1 MADYNNR
8 DRSGGGDRGGRSFGG
23 GRNSGR
29 PSFGGGG
36 GRDRDDRPQMYKAT
50 CGDCGEQCEVPF
62 RPSGDR
68 PVLCKDCFRGN
79 DGGSD
84 RPRREERSFGRDRDR
99 GGRDSDRG
107 EMFKATCSDCGDK
120 CEVPFKPSADKP
132 VFCSEC
138 FGRNKSAGKNS
149 EKSNEQLEMIN
160 AKLDRILKLIT
171 PVIAVS
177 KEMQKKHDDAEV
189 VAVVESTE
197 ANESAVEKKP
207 KKAKKAKKAAK
218 TEDALV

>member
-8 DRSGGGDRGGRSFGG
+8 GDRSGGGGRSFGG

-50 CGDCGEQCEVPF
+50 CGDCGDQCEVPF

-79 DGGSD
+79 DGAE
-84 RPRREERSFGRDRDR
+84 RPRRDSREKSFGRDRDR
-99 GGRDSDRG
+99 GGRDNV
-107 EMFKATCSDCGDK
+107 EMHKATCSDCGDQ
-120 CEVPFKPSADKP
+120 CEVPFRPSEDKP

-160 AKLDRILKLIT
+160 AKLDKILKLIT

-177 KEMQKKHDDAEV
+177 KEMKKEHDAEN
-189 VAVVESTE
+189 VASEVMGDMPVT
-197 ANESAVEKKP
+197 KP
-207 KKAKKAKKAAK
+207 KKAKKAKKIAEIEK
-218 TEDALV
+218 DLD